1 MNFTIKLET
10 TKRDYKTSAVNHF
23 LLSIDI
29 LLSVEQTVLGL
40 ITLVYFPFFQAERL
54 HMSGFIQEGDMV
66 RLNAIQRAQSI
77 PESITPYCADT
88 DQLDMAARY
97 RVIISTCSTAGQ
109 LYSLGLRAGHIT
121 HVFVDEVC
129 NFSSL

>member
-1 MNFTIKLET
+1 
-10 TKRDYKTSAVNHF
+10 
-23 LLSIDI
+23 
-29 LLSVEQTVLGL
+29 
-40 ITLVYFPFFQAERL
+40 
-54 HMSGFIQEGDMV
+54 MSGFIQEGDMV

-77 PESITPYCADT
+77 PESIIPYCTDT

-97 RVIISTCSTAGQ
+97 RVMICTCSTAGQ

-129 NFSSL
+129 NLSQTNHGIFTYMY

>member
-1 MNFTIKLET
+1 MASFHFT
-10 TKRDYKTSAVNHF
+10 F
-23 LLSIDI
+23 
-29 LLSVEQTVLGL
+29 
-40 ITLVYFPFFQAERL
+40 FFQAERL
-54 HMSGFIQEGDMV
+54 HMSGFIQEGDMI

-77 PESITPYCADT
+77 PESITPYCTDT

-121 HVFVDEVC
+121 HVFVDEVSNLGQTNHGVC
-129 NFSSL
+129 GVNDIAK

>member
-1 MNFTIKLET
+1 
-10 TKRDYKTSAVNHF
+10 
-23 LLSIDI
+23 
-29 LLSVEQTVLGL
+29 
-40 ITLVYFPFFQAERL
+40 
-54 HMSGFIQEGDMV
+54 MSGFIQEGDMV

-77 PESITPYCADT
+77 PESIIPYCTDT

-97 RVIISTCSTAGQ
+97 RVMICTCSTAGQ

-129 NFSSL
+129 NLSQTNHGIFTYIYYMANWSTT

>member
-1 MNFTIKLET
+1 
-10 TKRDYKTSAVNHF
+10 
-23 LLSIDI
+23 
-29 LLSVEQTVLGL
+29 
-40 ITLVYFPFFQAERL
+40 
-54 HMSGFIQEGDMV
+54 MSGFIQEGDMV

-77 PESITPYCADT
+77 PESITPYCTDT

-129 NFSSL
+129 NLCQTNRGIFTYYILVCDVAENSDRFPERSVTQ